1 MGLPPHSSRGLSP
14 KEKVPFN
21 RYSSLILLE
30 EGSSLCQHFPYF
42 QSQGTP
48 RAKRYKSYL
57 ALANESILRVRVL
70 DPMKNAQSNTLKAIC
85 PERHVQYN
93 MHKAIRPKQ
102 YAQSNTPK
110 AIRPKHVLKKNHV
123 KYFIPDTRVLGGWA
137 IASRTKNTP
146 V

>member
-1 MGLPPHSSRGLSP
+1 MRLPPHTSRGLSP
-14 KEKVPFN
+14 KEKVPLN
-21 RYSSLILLE
+21 CYSSLIQLE

-57 ALANESILRVRVL
+57 ALANESILRVL

-93 MHKAIRPKQ
+93 MRKAIRPKQ

-110 AIRPKHVLKKNHV
+110 ACTKKKSCEIFHSRYLGIRGLG
-123 KYFIPDTRVLGGWA
+123 YFLA
-137 IASRTKNTP
+137 Y
-146 V
+146 